1 MTRGIHLK
9 QLTATDLGLLGLPEA
24 LLGEG
29 QTEDPIPIETG
40 AERPAAPA
48 AELALE
54 LDLGSVPDLAGDLPT
69 ELASAADPF
78 LSLLTQ
84 EVRLTLEETL
94 VLLDQALAVSQEL
107 RSG

>member
-40 AERPAAPA
+40 AERPAAPVV
-48 AELALE
+48 E
-54 LDLGSVPDLAGDLPT
+54 PDLECLPGLAGGLADLESGT
-69 ELASAADPF
+69 DPF

-94 VLLDQALAVSQEL
+94 VLLDQALAVSQQL